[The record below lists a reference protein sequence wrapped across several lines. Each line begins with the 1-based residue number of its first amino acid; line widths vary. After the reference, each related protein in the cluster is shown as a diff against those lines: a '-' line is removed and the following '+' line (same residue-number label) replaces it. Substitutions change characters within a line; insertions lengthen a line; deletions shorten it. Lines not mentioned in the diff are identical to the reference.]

1 MPRGELKI
9 RDVGADH
16 SGGNGITLEYPAMRY
31 ANNLESMRTYDGTD
45 EVHILILGNAIT
57 SISTF
62 HQTTACPAGCSPA
75 FVRAEAFRQHCI
87 VLERGAKD
95 GTL

>member
-1 MPRGELKI
+1 MMEARTIL
-9 RDVGADH
+9 
-16 SGGNGITLEYPAMRY
+16 GGDGITLEYPVMCH
-31 ANNLESMRTYDGTD
+31 ANNLESVRTDDGTD
-45 EVHILILGNAIT
+45 EMHTLILGNAIT
-57 SISTF
+57 GISAS

-95 GTL
+95 DTL